1 MKRERSEGG
10 WVRMGWERRQ
20 RRDMRDGEEKTNER
34 EHCFALARPSTAA
47 RRGGTRSVAAKC
59 REIVILQSQ
68 REFTLAT
75 GEI

>member
-1 MKRERSEGG
+1 M
-10 WVRMGWERRQ
+10 VRMGWVRRQ
-20 RRDMRDGEEKTNER
+20 RRNTERDGEEKTNER

-47 RRGGTRSVAAKC
+47 GARSVAAKC